1 MPAELALCGGET
13 LRCME
18 TLRVL
23 PGKRAV
29 MRGRWRGRSVLV
41 KLILDTAPG
50 RRDLGR
56 ELAGHRILQD
66 AGITTPTLLLTAR
79 CDDGSHALLFEF
91 LDAAHRLGDLW
102 RDRGLHPSEIA
113 ASGIGL
119 IARLH
124 QKGCRHTDLHL
135 DNFLRADDRIY
146 VIDGASV
153 EAKPIIKYGRWQRE
167 NLALFLAQFAPP
179 QRMPLSD
186 ALATYYPE
194 AAVDPKLEGAID
206 RAWWRRK
213 SRYLKKCFRECS
225 EFATRTSWRRVA
237 VWKRARHSTDLLS
250 FLHNPDAWVA
260 KGAMLKDGNSATVVR
275 VLMDG
280 RPVVIKRNNIK
291 NLRHWWRRCLRPT
304 RSHVN
309 WRNAHLLKISGIT
322 TPEPIA
328 FTEKRLGLF
337 RLRGYYVCAFNDFPS
352 AAQRYASQKPTAREL
367 AQFGELFTGL
377 HLAQLYHGDLK
388 ASNFLVT
395 DKGIALIDIDSMR
408 EAKGWSMNALKQK
421 DRERFLKNWDDRPEL
436 QKLFSDVL
444 NGI

>member
-1 MPAELALCGGET
+1 
-13 LRCME
+13 
-18 TLRVL
+18 
-23 PGKRAV
+23 
-29 MRGRWRGRSVLV
+29 
-41 KLILDTAPG
+41 
-50 RRDLGR
+50 
-56 ELAGHRILQD
+56 
-66 AGITTPTLLLTAR
+66 
-79 CDDGSHALLFEF
+79 
-91 LDAAHRLGDLW
+91 
-102 RDRGLHPSEIA
+102 
-113 ASGIGL
+113 
-119 IARLH
+119 
-124 QKGCRHTDLHL
+124 
-135 DNFLRADDRIY
+135 
-146 VIDGASV
+146 
-153 EAKPIIKYGRWQRE
+153 
-167 NLALFLAQFAPP
+167 
-179 QRMPLSD
+179 
-186 ALATYYPE
+186 
-194 AAVDPKLEGAID
+194 
-206 RAWWRRK
+206 
-213 SRYLKKCFRECS
+213 
-225 EFATRTSWRRVA
+225 
-237 VWKRARHSTDLLS
+237 
-250 FLHNPDAWVA
+250 
-260 KGAMLKDGNSATVVR
+260 MLKDGNSATVVR

-328 FTEKRLGLF
+328 FTERRVGLF

-367 AQFGELFTGL
+367 AWFGELFTGL